1 MVQFE
6 QRNMIMASLAKGFL
20 FIVLAIPAAIWA
32 ISSPFIGGLAVLA
45 CLFTAGQALGRSS

>member
-1 MVQFE
+1 
-6 QRNMIMASLAKGFL
+6 MASLAKGFL

-32 ISSPFIGGLAVLA
+32 ISSPFIGGMAVLA